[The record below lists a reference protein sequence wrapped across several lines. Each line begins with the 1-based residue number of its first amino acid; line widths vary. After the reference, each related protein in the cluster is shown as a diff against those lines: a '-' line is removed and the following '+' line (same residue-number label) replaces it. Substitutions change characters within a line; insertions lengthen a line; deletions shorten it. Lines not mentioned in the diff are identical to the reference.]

1 MFAGFPLGN
10 QIGDFG
16 LSALGLVE
24 PGDQRVVAFLVFRLV
39 EGNVSVFLDAL
50 LDELGSDVDLN
61 FQLA

>member
-24 PGDQRVVAFLVFRLV
+24 PGDQRIVAFLVFRLV
-39 EGNVSVFLDAL
+39 EGDMASVFCPDYIH
-50 LDELGSDVDLN
+50 N
-61 FQLA
+61 Y